1 MNMQCVILATRPI
14 LLHMIR
20 VQVMASRA
28 GIQPPS
34 AVEVSAGA
42 SALSEACIRFAR
54 HSAQLLMQ
62 SWIEG
67 SFVTFDC
74 FFTQYLFS
82 SLTVLAVSSILN
94 GKDSAADRSLFEGIT
109 HLLNQLKE
117 AGSHVAHEYC
127 HHVDAV
133 TSALTSYDERMAARE
148 GTVDIRLPMNQ
159 QSEIPEISH
168 GLPQGISLMDD
179 MARTE
184 SSLEGLLSQ
193 PALDI
198 QFLEDAVR
206 DNYSQGL
213 YQFGF
218 DYAS

>member
-1 MNMQCVILATRPI
+1 
-14 LLHMIR
+14 
-20 VQVMASRA
+20 
-28 GIQPPS
+28 
-34 AVEVSAGA
+34 
-42 SALSEACIRFAR
+42 
-54 HSAQLLMQ
+54 MQ

-82 SLTVLAVSSILN
+82 SLTILAISSILN
-94 GKDSAADRSLFEGIT
+94 GKDSAADRSLCEDIA

-133 TSALTSYDERMAARE
+133 TSALASYDERMAARE
-148 GTVDIRLPMNQ
+148 ATVDIPLPMNQ
-159 QSEIPEISH
+159 QSEIPEISL
-168 GLPQGISLMDD
+168 GLPRSISLMDH
-179 MARTE
+179 MAWTE
-184 SSLEGLLSQ
+184 SSLQGLLSQ
-193 PALDI
+193 PAIDI

-213 YQFGF
+213 Y
-218 DYAS
+218 